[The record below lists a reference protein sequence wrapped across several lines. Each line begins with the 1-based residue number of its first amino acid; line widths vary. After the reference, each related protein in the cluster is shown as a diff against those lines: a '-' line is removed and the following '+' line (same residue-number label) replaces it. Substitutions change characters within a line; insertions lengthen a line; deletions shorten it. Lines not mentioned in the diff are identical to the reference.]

1 MSHEVE
7 TMAWANQ
14 VPWHGLGN
22 RVDDCISTDEM
33 VVAAGLDW
41 EVEQH
46 PCYIDLGGDGDHI
59 EVGRQAL
66 VRSTDRRIL
75 TITGPDWK
83 PLQNKDAIG
92 FFKDYVEAGGAKL
105 ETAGSLRGG
114 KVIWGLASLQKGF
127 TLKGGD
133 ASKGY
138 VLLTSPHE
146 VGKAITIRATSVR
159 VVCANTMAL
168 AQGDAVSYRQSHLKE
183 FDIEAA
189 KEMIDLAQQ
198 QVAHFALEAKALQQL
213 KMSEFETVR
222 ALAKHFQPVEQGI
235 SEKEDEARIKGLI
248 NDPATMNSRMVEV
261 LTSVNKAPGATPGNA
276 WGVLN
281 GVTHWADHVAGR
293 EADARMFRS
302 WLGHTGRTKQTVKD
316 DLLAM
321 AA

>member
-22 RVDDCISTDEM
+22 RVDDCITPKEM
-33 VVAAGLDW
+33 VKAAGLDW
-41 EVEQH
+41 KVEQH
-46 PCYIDLGGDGDHI
+46 DCFIDLGGDGLVN
-59 EVGRQAL
+59 VGRQAL
-66 VRSTDRRIL
+66 IRSTDKKVL
-75 TITGPDWK
+75 TITGENWK
-83 PLQNKDAIG
+83 PLQNEDALG

-133 ASKGY
+133 QNKGY
-138 VLLTSPHE
+138 IL
-146 VGKAITIRATSVR
+146 KAITVRATSVR
-159 VVCANTMAL
+159 VVCANTMAM
-168 AQGDAVSYRQSHLKE
+168 AHHDAVTYRQSHLKE
-183 FDIEAA
+183 FDVEAA
-189 KEMIDLAQQ
+189 KETVEVAQEQ
-198 QVAHFALEAKALQQL
+198 IANFALEAKALQQL
-213 KMSEFETVR
+213 QMSEYDTVR
-222 ALAKHFQPVEQGI
+222 TLAKYFQPVEQGI
-235 SEKEDEARIKGLI
+235 SKKEDEARIKGLI

-261 LTSVNKAPGATPGNA
+261 LNSVNNGPGATPSNG

-302 WLGHTGRTKQTVKD
+302 WLGHTGRTKQLVKD
-316 DLLAM
+316 ELLAM
-321 AA
+321 AS